1 MPVQTPRMIA
11 CGISQVHNA
20 KYSQPKKMTGG
31 AVKKDP
37 EPPAVSRRALT
48 FR

>member
-11 CGISQVHNA
+11 CGISSVHHVR
-20 KYSQPKKMTGG
+20 YSQPKKMTGS
-31 AVKKDP
+31 AIKKDP
-37 EPPAVSRRALT
+37 EPAPISRRALT